1 MSQTFCPDC
10 SGAFS
15 RRDVMIRHRRNK
27 HLSDKVSHAYPQ
39 SNEAYPQ
46 SSEAYPPS
54 QGVLLQQ
61 QQGVIQ
67 PQGVIPPPPPPPQAD
82 KPPPQTGIL
91 PLEHKE
97 ENTAT
102 VLQHPFTMIISGP
115 TGML

>member
-10 SGAFS
+10 SRAFS

-27 HLSDKVSHAYPQ
+27 HLSEKVSHAYPQ

-67 PQGVIPPPPPPPQAD
+67 PPPA
-82 KPPPQTGIL
+82 
-91 PLEHKE
+91 
-97 ENTAT
+97 TAAPAELST
-102 VLQHPFTMIISGP
+102 TS
-115 TGML
+115 